1 MRMRLAILLLAA
13 ASSVL
18 ALNEG
23 EERCLKAAE
32 TLEEILSAPDKG
44 VPQDLFSRAHC
55 VVIVPSMIKGGF
67 IVGAKYGRGLI
78 SCRGPQGKGWTGP
91 TSIRIEGGSVG
102 FQIGGSKTEL
112 LLLVMNEKGKSNL
125 LESKFTLGG
134 DASVAAGP
142 VGRTANAQTDAQ
154 MQAEILAYS
163 RSQGVFAGISLE
175 GATLRPDPKQDEMIY
190 GKRVD
195 RWAILDGK
203 VEPPQSIQTLITT
216 LNKYSSQEHR

>member
-1 MRMRLAILLLAA
+1 MYKRLIVLMLAA
-13 ASSVL
+13 AVSSW
-18 ALNEG
+18 ALNEA
-23 EERCLKAAE
+23 EERCLKAST

-55 VVIVPSMIKGGF
+55 VVIVPGMIKGGF
-67 IVGAKYGRGLI
+67 IVGGKYGRGVI
-78 SCRGPQGKGWTGP
+78 SCRGAGGKGWTGP
-91 TSIRIEGGSVG
+91 TSVRMEGGSVG
-102 FQIGGSKTEL
+102 LQIGGSKTDL
-112 LLLVMNEKGKSNL
+112 LLLVMNEHGKSNL

-163 RSQGVFAGISLE
+163 RSKGVFAGISLE
-175 GATLRPDPKQDEMIY
+175 GASLRPDPKQDQQIY
-190 GKRVD
+190 GGRVD
-195 RWAILDGK
+195 RWEVLDGK
-203 VEPPQSIQTLITT
+203 VPTPQAVQPLVDT

>member
-1 MRMRLAILLLAA
+1 M
-13 ASSVL
+13 S
-18 ALNEG
+18 ALNEA
-23 EERCLKAAE
+23 EERCAKAAE

-44 VPQDLFSRAHC
+44 VPQDLFSKAHC
-55 VVIVPSMIKGGF
+55 VVIVPGMIKGGF
-67 IVGAKYGRGLI
+67 IVGGKYGRGVI

-91 TSIRIEGGSVG
+91 TSVRMEGGSVG
-102 FQIGGSKTEL
+102 FQIGGSKTDL
-112 LLLVMNEKGKSNL
+112 LLLVMNQHGKSNL

-175 GATLRPDPKQDEMIY
+175 GATLRPDPKQDEELY

-195 RWAILDGK
+195 RFAVLDGK
-203 VEPPQSIQTLITT
+203 VPVPQGAQVLVDTLT
-216 LNKYSSQEHR
+216 KYSTQEHR